1 MSTAFCLIVV
11 QFAAK
16 ASKNDTDSQTT
27 PEQKNKDV
35 TRALL
40 RIGKG
45 GANHA
50 AAKGPLAKHNWRI
63 QMNIRSKL
71 LLLAGLS
78 LAACTELATTGTA
91 VDGSRFVADLPES
104 VRAIAAPGQNLD
116 KVVFLEQDNCYWYEH
131 AGPVE
136 TTLLPLRTARGNTI
150 CAEQPTAPVVPA
162 AT

>member
-1 MSTAFCLIVV
+1 
-11 QFAAK
+11 
-16 ASKNDTDSQTT
+16 
-27 PEQKNKDV
+27 
-35 TRALL
+35 
-40 RIGKG
+40 
-45 GANHA
+45 
-50 AAKGPLAKHNWRI
+50 
-63 QMNIRSKL
+63 MNIRSKL

-78 LAACTELATTGTA
+78 LAACTELAPTGTA
-91 VDGSRFVADLPES
+91 ADGSPFLSTVPES
-104 VRAIAAPGQNLD
+104 VRTIAAPDQNLD